1 LATGAAKLRRSALR
15 SSKTSATVTE
25 EVTAAASNSAVA
37 SSVIVHLRNQPFQIG
52 DILFAQPMVLAKVCY
67 QRRNSSPK

>member
-52 DILFAQPMVLAKVCY
+52 DILFAQPMVLGKVCD